1 MLGRRPGAVGA
12 QHAATYRDRDDQE
25 AQERPQTSTG
35 SERVHSAQHDGK
47 TSRDCS
53 RRPSRV
59 PSFRRFVS
67 GSWEIRRRLRRA
79 RSGECQETLRGDRR
93 PRPGRQSTN
102 ATRLAK
108 PSSPSSA
115 PFKEI
120 KRRVERAFPR
130 NSQEIPKLS
139 TERPP
144 QNVDALKR
152 LRLPQNTLYVS
163 KKSAVIALVDY
174 KTSNLYGPQR
184 FAFSEKV
191 QNAPPLTTR
200 PSTTGRLRCAPA
212 RPPVS

>member
-93 PRPGRQSTN
+93 PPGRQSTN

-130 NSQEIPKLS
+130 NSQEIPKTLHR
-139 TERPP
+139 TTAPERRRAQASASSPKYAVRVEEVCRDRARRL
-144 QNVDALKR
+144 QN
-152 LRLPQNTLYVS
+152 
-163 KKSAVIALVDY
+163 I
-174 KTSNLYGPQR
+174 
-184 FAFSEKV
+184 
-191 QNAPPLTTR
+191 
-200 PSTTGRLRCAPA
+200 
-212 RPPVS
+212 